1 MFRAVPFSVNLA
13 KEYAPL
19 ARNFTWVLENGA
31 VPMDCRAV
39 TASTLQDFRKVQL
52 LLNTASCEWTPD
64 HWSSIFTILRAN
76 IRSLGSGHEVEVRL
90 NVGKLGMHLFSE
102 PRMQNSVD
110 NFAGYSFSNPQA
122 SKSECCYG
130 RNHDKY
136 ERARRIVRNLLQIP
150 SSELEAYCLT
160 GCLIDLG
167 EEARRIDG
175 DMYVESWARDI
186 KMTITAD
193 NVVDL
198 VRQVEAFNQ
207 VGDDDLWIVME
218 GNWKPKTGKQPFHT
232 VKAN

>member
-1 MFRAVPFSVNLA
+1 M
-13 KEYAPL
+13 
-19 ARNFTWVLENGA
+19 LENGTVPIT

-39 TASTLQDFRKVQL
+39 AASTLQDFRKVQL
-52 LLNTASCEWTPD
+52 LLDTPCSEWTPD

-76 IRSLGSGHEVEVRL
+76 MRSLGSGHEVEVRL

-102 PRMQNSVD
+102 PPMQSSVD
-110 NFAGYSFSNPQA
+110 NFAGHSFSNPQA
-122 SKSECCYG
+122 SKSECCNG
-130 RNHDKY
+130 CNHNKH

-175 DMYVESWARDI
+175 DLYVESWDRDT

-207 VGDDDLWIVME
+207 AGDDDLWIVME
-218 GNWKPKTGKQPFHT
+218 GNWKPKTRKQPFHT